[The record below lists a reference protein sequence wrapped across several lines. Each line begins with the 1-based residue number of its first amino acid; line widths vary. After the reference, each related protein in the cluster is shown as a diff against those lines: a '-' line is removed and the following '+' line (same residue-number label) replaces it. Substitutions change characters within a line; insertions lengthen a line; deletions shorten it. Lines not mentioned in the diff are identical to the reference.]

1 MLRRIPMQ
9 DADVS
14 YAESLPLSETPE
26 ELLRYLIDQIPWRS
40 ESIVL
45 WGRKYQQPRLIAWYG
60 DPGASYTYSGIT
72 LNPLPWNEALNRVK
86 RSVERF
92 TGFKFN
98 SVLANYYRDH
108 RDSMG
113 FHSDNEPEL
122 GTQPVIASVSL
133 GEERTLVMRHKIRKE
148 LSPVKLPLASGSIL
162 LMKGTTQS
170 YWVHGIPKE
179 SLACGPRINL
189 TFRRIPEAASDGAP
203 GRRPIELKGG
213 VE

>member
-1 MLRRIPMQ
+1 MLRQIPMQ

-14 YAESLPLSETPE
+14 YAESFPLSETPG
-26 ELLRYLIDQIPWRS
+26 ELLQYLIDQIPWRS
-40 ESIVL
+40 ESITL
-45 WGRKYQQPRLIAWYG
+45 WGRKYRQPRLIAWYG

-72 LNPLPWNEALNRVK
+72 LNPLPWSEGLNRVK

-92 TGFKFN
+92 SGFRFN

-133 GEERTLVMRHKIRKE
+133 GEERTLVMRHKMRKE
-148 LSPVKLPLASGSIL
+148 LSPVRLPLASGSIL

-170 YWVHGIPKE
+170 YWVHGISKE
-179 SLACGPRINL
+179 SLPCGPRINL
-189 TFRRIPEAASDGAP
+189 TFRRILEGASDGIMA
-203 GRRPIELKGG
+203 GSLSSS
-213 VE
+213 